1 MSLNDEISRLFKR
14 FAVLLEIRGANTFKV
29 IAFQKVARRV
39 EDEGID
45 LAGACEKG
53 TLGEIEGI
61 GASSC
66 KIIEEYI
73 RTGKSTDFEEVAAG
87 VPAGL
92 IPMLDIQGMGP
103 KTIALLWRERGIT
116 SVEELQK
123 AIEAGEL
130 EGLKGMGAKKI
141 EQIKQGIAFRAQAGQ
156 RHGLGEVL
164 PLAETMLEQVRGL
177 PEVEQAELAGSLRRR
192 RETIGD
198 VDIVCS
204 LKDALDSSGPASAR
218 GGEAGA
224 AVSEAFVHFPQVER
238 VLGQGGTKASVVAR
252 GGVQV
257 DLRIV
262 PPENF
267 GAALL
272 YFTGS
277 KEHNVR
283 LRGRAQGK
291 GMTLNEWG
299 LYRLAEYDKA
309 AKKTGE
315 APAVKAVAGKDEAEV
330 YRALD
335 LQFVEPE
342 LREDRG
348 EIEASE
354 RGKLPDLIDHADI
367 RGDLHTHTTAS
378 DGHASIEQMAEAAI
392 ALGYEYL
399 AITDHSKSQVIAHG
413 LSAADLLKHVKRIRK
428 AGEQYKGDITLLA
441 GSEVDILADGRL
453 DYEDAVLAELDIV
466 IASPHAALTQPA
478 NKATERLL
486 RAIENRYVTVIGHPT
501 GRLIGRRE
509 GLPLDFGKIFAAAAK
524 AGVALEI
531 NAGWPRLDLN
541 DLRARAAVEAGAKL
555 SIDTDAHSTEGLAG
569 IELGIAMARRGWVT
583 KAEVINCW
591 PLKKLMAFVG
601 KRR

>member
-164 PLAETMLEQVRGL
+164 PLAEAMLEQVRGL

-392 ALGYEYL
+392 GLGYEYL

-428 AGEQYKGDITLLA
+428 VGEQYKGDITLLA

-478 NKATERLL
+478 NKATDRLL

-569 IELGIAMARRGWVT
+569 IELGIDMARRGWVT
-583 KAEVINCW
+583 KADVINCW